1 MFQVSSYTEFISST
15 EATRESPAIITVFD
29 AGAEGVPAT
38 LALFRVSHLGCESEP
53 LAIDHFWG
61 SSLPG
66 I

>member
-29 AGAEGVPAT
+29 AGAEGVTSYAR
-38 LALFRVSHLGCESEP
+38 AVRVSHLGCESEP